1 MQHGTVGVM
10 KVGKLY
16 HVLLILQIKITSVK
30 SSLEPCSCMVILF
43 RLFYQ
48 PM

>member
-10 KVGKLY
+10 KVGNLY
-16 HVLLILQIKITSVK
+16 HVLLILQIKITVK
-30 SSLEPCSCMVILF
+30 SSLELCSCMVILF

-48 PM
+48 SM